1 MRPLKDIRRLVRH
14 APIHSKPEVNRIVLD
29 ELRRELD
36 AAGTEATLP
45 TGRYNWSSM
54 ICRPRTAVAAVAA
67 LILVVAL
74 VMVSRGPEEPARPPL
89 RVGETLSAADMLTV
103 CALNAACRRGGLPE
117 IERQCERAAR
127 KLDLRPE
134 RVSVEQLT
142 KEMNG
147 T

>member
-1 MRPLKDIRRLVRH
+1 MRPLRDIKRLVRH
-14 APIHSKPEVNRIVLD
+14 APIHSKLEVNRVVLD

-36 AAGTEATLP
+36 AGRTGASIPAGQHLWRRVTRGPLAP
-45 TGRYNWSSM
+45 
-54 ICRPRTAVAAVAA
+54 VAAAAA

-74 VMVSRGPEEPARPPL
+74 VMVRRTPEEPVRPPH
-89 RVGETLSAADMLTV
+89 RVGETLSAADLLTV

-117 IERQCERAAR
+117 MERQCERAAR

>member
-1 MRPLKDIRRLVRH
+1 MRPLRDIRRLVRH
-14 APIHSKPEVNRIVLD
+14 APIHSKPEANRVVLD
-29 ELRRELD
+29 DLRRELD
-36 AAGTEATLP
+36 AAGTNASLP
-45 TGRYNWSSM
+45 TGRHNRLRM

-74 VMVSRGPEEPARPPL
+74 VMVKRTPEEPVRPPHQ
-89 RVGETLSAADMLTV
+89 VGETLSAADLLTV

-117 IERQCERAAR
+117 MERQCERAAR